1 MDVIAFEGNHV
12 EPAMGCPPLE
22 SPPRKRRK
30 KPLRGANQ
38 TPLLGHADA
47 AGRPAE
53 AGCLARA
60 NLDEDKFVA
69 IARHQIDLA
78 QGAPE
83 VARQTVQARLFDQPQ
98 RNGLGVH
105 AALLGGCG
113 RSGRPAGRGLR
124 GGLCNAGPRGRLGC
138 RERERAL
145 FFCGLASLA
154 LPTLRRQG
162 TCLRVLGGG
171 KGSGAIGRGCRRSPR
186 GGGLV
191 LGARQFRRH
200 GKLGLRHE
208 NACEGG

>member
-1 MDVIAFEGNHV
+1 MDVIALEGNHV
-12 EPAMGCPPLE
+12 EPATGCSPLE

-47 AGRPAE
+47 GGRPAE

-69 IARHQIDLA
+69 ITRHQINLA

-83 VARQTVQARLFDQPQ
+83 VARQTVQARLFDQSQ
-98 RNGLGVH
+98 RNGLGKH

-124 GGLCNAGPRGRLGC
+124 GGRCNAGPRGRFGC
-138 RERERAL
+138 RKREHAF

-154 LPTLRRQG
+154 LPTLRLQG
-162 TCLRVLGGG
+162 SRLRVLGGG
-171 KGSGAIGRGCRRSPR
+171 EGSGAIGRGGRQSPR
-186 GGGLV
+186 GGRRV
-191 LGARQFRRH
+191 LGIWRFRRH
-200 GKLGLRHE
+200 GKWGLRHK